1 MKSKTYYNL
10 ILDQSGSMSSSRI
23 ETLNAVNNQIETCRL
38 IATNHPNQELI
49 LSLTLFNTYAQSLFS
64 NQTPNQTPLLT
75 MNQYEPN
82 GSTALL
88 DAIGLQIN
96 LMKEVIQPGDDVVM
110 VILTD
115 GQENA
120 SQYFNFKQISNS
132 INELKTTERW
142 TFSFMGA
149 DIDAWDIAS
158 RLNIDRDEV
167 VSFNKREMTKQM
179 NSVSNDLNE
188 FMKIKAEGTS
198 KKGFF
203 KINKR

>member
-23 ETLNAVNNQIETCRL
+23 ETLNAVNAQIESCRQ
-38 IATNHPNQELI
+38 IARTHDNQELF
-49 LSLTLFNTYAQSLFS
+49 LSLTLFNDNANSLFS
-64 NQTPNQTPLLT
+64 NKIPDQVPLLLQK
-75 MNQYEPN
+75 QYEPN

-88 DAIGLQIN
+88 DAIGMQIN
-96 LMKEVIQPGDDVVM
+96 KMEEVIKPGDDVVM

-120 SQYFNFKQISNS
+120 SQYYNFKQISDRIS
-132 INELKTTERW
+132 QLKATERW

-149 DIDAWDIAS
+149 DIDAWDIAR
-158 RLNIDRDEV
+158 RLDIDRDEV
-167 VSFNKREMTKQM
+167 VSFNKKEMSKQM
-179 NSVSNDLNE
+179 NIVSNDINE
-188 FMKIKAEGTS
+188 FMKSKSEGVK

-203 KINKR
+203 SK

>member
-10 ILDQSGSMSSSRI
+10 ILDQSGSMSSSRL
-23 ETLNAVNNQIETCRL
+23 ETLNAVNAQIESCRQ
-38 IATNHPNQELI
+38 IASSHENQELI
-49 LSLTLFNTYAQSLFS
+49 LSLTLFNDNAHSLFS
-64 NQTPNQTPLLT
+64 KKSPNQVPLLT
-75 MNQYEPN
+75 QNQYLPD

-88 DAIGLQIN
+88 DAIGMQII
-96 LMKEVIQPGDDVVM
+96 LMEEVIQPGDDVVM

-120 SQYFNFKQISNS
+120 SQYYNFKQISDRIS
-132 INELKTTERW
+132 QLKATERW

-158 RLNIDRDEV
+158 RLQIDRNEV
-167 VSFNKREMTKQM
+167 VSFNKREMSKQM
-179 NSVSNDLNE
+179 NSVSNDINE
-188 FMKIKAEGTS
+188 FMKFKSEGVK

-203 KINKR
+203 SK

>member
-1 MKSKTYYNL
+1 MKTKTYYNL

-23 ETLNAVNNQIETCRL
+23 ETLNAVNAQIESCRQ
-38 IATNHPNQELI
+38 IASTHQNQELI
-49 LSLTLFNTYAQSLFS
+49 LSLTLFNDNAHSLYS
-64 NQTPNQTPLLT
+64 KKTPDQVPLLT
-75 MNQYEPN
+75 QKQYEPN

-88 DAIGLQIN
+88 DAIGMQIN
-96 LMKEVIQPGDDVVM
+96 LMEEVIQPGDDVVM

-120 SQYFNFKQISNS
+120 SQYYNFKQISERIS
-132 INELKTTERW
+132 QLKATERW

-158 RLNIDRDEV
+158 RLHIDRDEV
-167 VSFNKREMTKQM
+167 VSFNKREMSKQM
-179 NSVSNDLNE
+179 NSVSNDINE
-188 FMKIKAEGTS
+188 FMKFKSEGVK

-203 KINKR
+203 SK

>member
-23 ETLNAVNNQIETCRL
+23 ETLNAVNAQIESCRQ
-38 IATNHPNQELI
+38 IESNHENHELI
-49 LSLTLFNTYAQSLFS
+49 LSLTLFDNEARSLFS
-64 NQTPNQTPLLT
+64 KKSPNQAPLLT
-75 MNQYEPN
+75 QKQYEPN
-82 GSTALL
+82 GCTALL
-88 DAIGLQIN
+88 DAIGMQIN

-120 SQYFNFKQISNS
+120 SQFFDFEQISNS
-132 INELKTTERW
+132 INELKATERW

-149 DIDAWDIAS
+149 DIDAWDIAR

-167 VSFNKREMTKQM
+167 VSFNKKDMSIQM
-179 NSVSNDLNE
+179 SKVNNDISAYVN
-188 FMKIKAEGTS
+188 FKSQGKS
-198 KKGFF
+198 KRGFF
-203 KINKR
+203 KK

>member
-10 ILDQSGSMSSSRI
+10 ILDQSGSMSGSRT
-23 ETLNAVNNQIETCRL
+23 ETLNALNAQIESCRQ
-38 IATNHPNQELI
+38 IASTHDNQELF
-49 LSLTLFNTYAQSLFS
+49 LSLTLFNDSAHCLYS
-64 NQTPNQTPLLT
+64 NKTPNQIPLLT
-75 MNQYEPN
+75 QKQYEPN

-88 DAIGLQIN
+88 DAIGMQIN
-96 LMKEVIQPGDDVVM
+96 KMEEVIQPGDDVVM

-120 SQYFNFKQISNS
+120 SQYYNFKQISDRIS
-132 INELKTTERW
+132 QLKATERW

-158 RLNIDRDEV
+158 RLQIDRDEV
-167 VSFNKREMTKQM
+167 VSFDKRDMSKQM
-179 NSVSNDLNE
+179 HRVSNDMSE
-188 FMKIKAEGTS
+188 FMKLKSEGGK

-203 KINKR
+203 SK

>member
-10 ILDQSGSMSSSRI
+10 ILDQSGSMSGART
-23 ETLNAVNNQIETCRL
+23 ETLNALNAQIESCRQ
-38 IATNHPNQELI
+38 IAITHPNQELL
-49 LSLTLFNTYAQSLFS
+49 LSLTLFNTSVQCLFS
-64 NQTPNQTPLLT
+64 NLSPNQTPLLT
-75 MNQYEPN
+75 QKQYEPN

-88 DAIGLQIN
+88 DAIGMQIN
-96 LMKEVIQPGDDVVM
+96 KLEEVIQPNDDVVM

-120 SQYFNFKQISNS
+120 SQYYNFKQISERIS
-132 INELKTTERW
+132 QLKATERW

-158 RLNIDRDEV
+158 RLQIDRDEV
-167 VSFNKREMTKQM
+167 VSFDKREMSKQM
-179 NSVSNDLNE
+179 HSVSNDISD
-188 FMKIKAEGTS
+188 FMKLKSEGFK

-203 KINKR
+203 SK

>member
-23 ETLNAVNNQIETCRL
+23 ETLNAVNAQIESCRQ
-38 IATNHPNQELI
+38 IASTHENQELF
-49 LSLTLFNTYAQSLFS
+49 LSLTLFNDNAHCLFS
-64 NQTPNQTPLLT
+64 NKIPDQVPLLLQK
-75 MNQYEPN
+75 QYEPN

-88 DAIGLQIN
+88 DAIGMQIN
-96 LMKEVIQPGDDVVM
+96 KMEEVIQAGDDVVM

-120 SQYFNFKQISNS
+120 SQYYNFKQISERIS
-132 INELKTTERW
+132 QLKATERW

-158 RLNIDRDEV
+158 RLQIDRDEV
-167 VSFNKREMTKQM
+167 VSFNKREMSQQM
-179 NSVSNDLNE
+179 HSVSNDISE
-188 FMKIKAEGTS
+188 FMKSKSEGVK

-203 KINKR
+203 SK

>member
-23 ETLNAVNNQIETCRL
+23 ETLNAVNAQIESCRQ
-38 IATNHPNQELI
+38 IASTHPNQELI
-49 LSLTLFNTYAQSLFS
+49 LSLTLFNNNAHRLFS
-64 NQTPNQTPLLT
+64 QKSPNQAPLLT
-75 MNQYEPN
+75 QSQYEPN

-88 DAIGLQIN
+88 DAIGMQIN
-96 LMKEVIQPGDDVVM
+96 LMKEVIKPGDDVVM

-120 SQYFNFKQISNS
+120 SQYFNFQQISNS
-132 INELKTTERW
+132 INELKASERW

-167 VSFNKREMTKQM
+167 VSFNKKDMSKQM
-179 NSVSNDLNE
+179 NIVSNDLSEYMNL
-188 FMKIKAEGTS
+188 KSEGKS
-198 KKGFF
+198 KRGFF
-203 KINKR
+203 KK